1 MREFLKGL
9 DLDKETIDTIM
20 AEHGKLVTEDKE
32 KIKEYDDKIK
42 TYETKIEDLEKL
54 SGDSKKIQDELNT
67 LKQTIAD
74 KEAEEKKKQEEQ
86 TFNEEFNKLIGDKQF
101 INEYTK
107 QAIIN
112 EFKTA
117 LSNESNKGKE
127 KLDVLNEMTKDKEGI
142 FSSPNKAIDI
152 PPAGEVNKSET
163 DKKEIPILW

>member
-20 AEHGKLVTEDKE
+20 AEHGKLITESKE
-32 KIKEYDDKIK
+32 KISELEGKVK
-42 TYETKIEDLEKL
+42 TYETKVSEMDKQFK
-54 SGDSKKIQDELNT
+54 DSQKIQEELNT

-86 TFNEEFNKLIGDKQF
+86 TFNDEFNKLIGDKQF

-117 LSNESNKGKE
+117 LSNEANKGKE
-127 KLDVLNEMTKDKEGI
+127 KLDVLNEITKDKEGI

-152 PPAGEVNKSET
+152 PPVGEVNKSET

>member
-20 AEHGKLVTEDKE
+20 AEHGKLITESKE
-32 KIKEYDDKIK
+32 KISELEGKVK
-42 TYETKIEDLEKL
+42 TYETKVSEMDKQFK
-54 SGDSKKIQDELNT
+54 DSQKIQEELNT

-117 LSNESNKGKE
+117 LSNEANKGKE
-127 KLDVLNEMTKDKEGI
+127 KLDVLNEITKDKEGI

>member
-9 DLDKETIDTIM
+9 ELDKETIDTIM
-20 AEHGKLVTEDKE
+20 AEHGKIITESKE
-32 KIKEYDDKIK
+32 KISELEGKVK
-42 TYETKIEDLEKL
+42 TYETKVSEMDKQFK
-54 SGDSKKIQDELNT
+54 DSQKIQEELNT

-86 TFNEEFNKLIGDKQF
+86 TFNDEFNKLIGDKQF

-117 LSNESNKGKE
+117 LSNEANKGKE
-127 KLDVLNEMTKDKEGI
+127 KLDVLNEITKDKEGI

>member
-20 AEHGKLVTEDKE
+20 AEHGKLITESKE
-32 KIKEYDDKIK
+32 KISELEGKVK
-42 TYETKIEDLEKL
+42 TYETKVSEMDKQFK
-54 SGDSKKIQDELNT
+54 DSQKIQEELNT

-117 LSNESNKGKE
+117 LSNEANKGKE
-127 KLDVLNEMTKDKEGI
+127 KLDVLNEITKDKEGI
-142 FSSPNKAIDI
+142 FSSANKAIDI

>member
-20 AEHGKLVTEDKE
+20 AEHGKLITESKE
-32 KIKEYDDKIK
+32 KISELEGKVK
-42 TYETKIEDLEKL
+42 TYETKVSEMDKQFK
-54 SGDSKKIQDELNT
+54 DSQKIQEELNT

-86 TFNEEFNKLIGDKQF
+86 TFNDEFNKLIGDKQF

-117 LSNESNKGKE
+117 LSNEANKGKE
-127 KLDVLNEMTKDKEGI
+127 KLDVLNEITKDKEGI

>member
-9 DLDKETIDTIM
+9 ELDKETIDIIM
-20 AEHGKLVTEDKE
+20 AEHGKLITESKE
-32 KIKEYDDKIK
+32 KISELEGKVK
-42 TYETKIEDLEKL
+42 TYETKVSEMDKQFK
-54 SGDSKKIQDELNT
+54 DSQKIQDELNT

-86 TFNEEFNKLIGDKQF
+86 TFNDEFNKLVGDKQF

-117 LSNESNKGKE
+117 ISNEANKGKE
-127 KLDVLNEMTKDKEGI
+127 KLDVLNEITKDKEGI

-152 PPAGEVNKSET
+152 PPAGEVKKSET

>member
-20 AEHGKLVTEDKE
+20 AEHGKLITESKE
-32 KIKEYDDKIK
+32 KISELEGKVK
-42 TYETKIEDLEKL
+42 TYETKVSEMDKQFK
-54 SGDSKKIQDELNT
+54 DSQKIQEELNT

-86 TFNEEFNKLIGDKQF
+86 TFNDEFNKLIGDKQF

-117 LSNESNKGKE
+117 LSNEANKGKE
-127 KLDVLNEMTKDKEGI
+127 KLDVLNEITKDKEGI
-142 FSSPNKAIDI
+142 FSSPNKVIDI